1 MSERPAGGG
10 VRAVRTRTGLA
21 LVTAGAL
28 LVAACGGGGAD
39 EGGGNGGGDGGGA
52 ADLPE
57 CPLDALEAATE
68 PVEITLWHTMN
79 RANEEALVELT
90 DTFNASQPDVTVNL
104 VNNTGGDDQH
114 EKYLANVGTGGDLPD
129 LIQSQEYYLQQM
141 VDTQTVLPM
150 QSCIDAEEVDTDDFV
165 PRTLAYYNIQ
175 DVQWA
180 LPFAVSNPIL
190 LYNRTAFEQAGLDP
204 DSPPATLEDL
214 RSAAQALVDAGYE
227 NGLGLKLDPWHL
239 EQFLALQ
246 GEVFVDNGN
255 GREERATEVAFV
267 TDTAVETFAYLKAL
281 VDDGLAVTSPARGE
295 SSFNNLLAVGTGD
308 VGMTIDSS
316 GTLGTIIDL
325 LASGQYADV
334 EPDVGPMPG
343 REGDGGVLVGGTGLY
358 ISATDPA
365 KQAAA
370 WQFAS
375 FLTSPESQSTW
386 AAATGFIPVRE
397 SATELPELAQRW
409 TEIPGF
415 KVAYDQIADGVENE
429 ATAGPAIGDYRS
441 VRTALE
447 EAESQ
452 MYLEGLSPEDAIAQA
467 AEQANEAMESYNSRV
482 GG

>member
-1 MSERPAGGG
+1 M
-10 VRAVRTRTGLA
+10 RTRTGLA

-28 LVAACGGGGAD
+28 LVAACGGGGDDDA
-39 EGGGNGGGDGGGA
+39 GGDDGGGGGG
-52 ADLPE
+52 DLPE
-57 CPLDALEAATE
+57 CPLDALEEATE
-68 PVEITLWHTMN
+68 PVEITFWHTMT
-79 RANEEALVELT
+79 RANEEALVALT
-90 DTFNASQPDVTVNL
+90 DAFNSSQTDVKVDL
-104 VNNTGGDDQH
+104 VNNSSGDDQH
-114 EKYLANVGTGGDLPD
+114 EKYLAAIGSGGDLPD
-129 LIQSQEYYLQQM
+129 LIQSQEFYLQQM

-150 QSCIDAEEVDTDDFV
+150 QSCIDAEDVDTDDFV

-180 LPFAVSNPIL
+180 LPFAVSEPIL
-190 LYNRTAFEQAGLDP
+190 LFNRTAFEKAGLDP
-204 DSPPATLEDL
+204 DSPPETLDDL
-214 RSAAQALVDAGYE
+214 RSAAQALVDAGYK
-227 NGLGLKLDPWHL
+227 NGLSLKLDPWHL

-246 GEVFVDNGN
+246 GEVFVNNGN
-255 GREERATEVAFV
+255 GREDRATAVAFE
-267 TDTAVETFAYLKAL
+267 TDAAVETFAYLKDL
-281 VDDGLAVTSPARGE
+281 VDDGLAVTSPASGE

-316 GTLGTIIDL
+316 GTLGTIIDV
-325 LASGQYADV
+325 LASGQYADT

-343 REGDGGVLVGGTGLY
+343 REDDGGVLVGGTGLY
-358 ISATDPA
+358 ISASDPS

-375 FLTSPESQSTW
+375 FLTSAESQATW

-397 SATELPELAQRW
+397 SATELPELTQRW

-415 KVAYDQIADGVENE
+415 KVAYDQIAGGVENE

-452 MYLEGLSPEDAIAQA
+452 MFLEGLSPEDAIAQA